1 MQRDTKD
8 LNWVDRIIIR
18 TTYMAKA
25 RSKTV
30 FIHWRESISNRLLAA
45 TSINIVKYEISVH
58 KRSKYIS
65 ILYKSK
71 PAILFLITLK
81 HTMYIF
87 TEVFIFNLILTV
99 SPVNLSSGFS
109 IFPWKTFFANY
120 RSGEGNQDQKV
131 MNKHFIFCAKS
142 DISLFSPLFWIYL
155 NLSVYLWTKEPEYI
169 GVKMHK
175 LHICKT
181 LRTWINLTAN
191 WQESTTIF
199 TIQPLNNSGF

>member
-1 MQRDTKD
+1 MQRATKD

-18 TTYMAKA
+18 TTCMAKV
-25 RSKTV
+25 RSETV

-45 TSINIVKYEISVH
+45 TWINIVKYEISVH

-71 PAILFLITLK
+71 PVILFLITLK

-109 IFPWKTFFANY
+109 IFPWKN
-120 RSGEGNQDQKV
+120 V
-131 MNKHFIFCAKS
+131 FCQLPFWKRKPISKS
-142 DISLFSPLFWIYL
+142 Y
-155 NLSVYLWTKEPEYI
+155 E
-169 GVKMHK
+169 
-175 LHICKT
+175 
-181 LRTWINLTAN
+181 
-191 WQESTTIF
+191 
-199 TIQPLNNSGF
+199 